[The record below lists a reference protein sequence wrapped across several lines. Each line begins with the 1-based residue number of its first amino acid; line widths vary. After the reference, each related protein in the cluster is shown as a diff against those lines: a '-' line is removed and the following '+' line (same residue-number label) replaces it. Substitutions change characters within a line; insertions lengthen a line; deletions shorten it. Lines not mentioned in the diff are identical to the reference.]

1 MMYILRVPVMLA
13 LAVAGHYDSCET
25 IEHDFLNM
33 LNESFML

>member
-13 LAVAGHYDSCET
+13 LAVATHYGSCED
-25 IEHDFLNM
+25 IQHDFLNM